1 MLKLIDTLTLPFK
14 KLLSTLPFFIK
25 YPCDFLAKHAI
36 YRGMNIRTSQE
47 PLPQYRPNAG
57 LCIIN
62 DKGQILA
69 CERSDIKGAWQ
80 CPQGGIDDSETPEQ
94 AAWRELFEE
103 TGITVDAAK
112 LAQTHPNWLSYT
124 FPKVAF
130 GPEGPQAAHKG
141 QTQKWFL
148 FHYNGALPNPNTVE
162 HKEFSA
168 FAWKSPQW
176 LLDNVVDFRQGIYRA
191 VFAEF
196 ELV

>member
-1 MLKLIDTLTLPFK
+1 
-14 KLLSTLPFFIK
+14 
-25 YPCDFLAKHAI
+25 
-36 YRGMNIRTSQE
+36 MNLQTSQG

-62 DKGQILA
+62 GSGQILA

-80 CPQGGIDDSETPEQ
+80 CPQGGIDDGETPEQ

-103 TGITVDAAK
+103 TGITAEQAQ
-112 LAQTHPNWLSYT
+112 LIQTHPNWLSYT

-130 GPEGPQAAHKG
+130 GPEGPQAAYTG
-141 QTQKWFL
+141 QSQKWFL
-148 FHYNGALPNPNTVE
+148 FQYNGALPNPETVD
-162 HKEFSA
+162 HKEFST

-176 LLDNVVDFRQGIYRA
+176 LLDHVVTFRRDIYRA
-191 VFAEF
+191 AFTAF